1 MEIDVRYNTR
11 QYTGFFPVVDT
22 MWTPNC
28 TRFAMPTYEKKPLT
42 KTAIDQAA
50 AKSRR
55 YHLWDGVI
63 AGFGVRIEA
72 SGRKTFVLRYRSN
85 GGGRTAPRRFMTI
98 GAYGVLTV
106 VEARKQ
112 AQRLLGA
119 VALGEDPAH
128 DRQAERK
135 QIRMCDLIDL
145 YEEKGCYIQRGR
157 RRGQPMKEKT
167 RRYTISR
174 LRNHVVPLL
183 GNKRIGSVDA
193 LAIEKFFWQVANG
206 KSAKNTK
213 LGPRRR
219 SVVRGGEGV
228 ARKAVRDLSA
238 VFSFAIHRQLV
249 DDNPVMKAA
258 VCKTDNQRDR
268 YLTLEEIS
276 RLGDAFDQL
285 LSEGINPMAI
295 DIAKLW
301 TLTGCRRNEI
311 AALRWDEVDLE
322 NGLLR
327 LDDTKTGKSI
337 RPLCAA
343 AASIIK
349 NTKRDPQSEYV
360 FPATSGPG
368 FFRGMKG
375 VWKKVQR
382 IADLPD
388 VTPHTLRHTVASTAV
403 SNGEGLAL
411 TGALLGHSNPRSTA
425 IYAHVQNQPMKQA
438 AERVGATI
446 AAALEAN
453 RAETSVP
460 EVSAPKELPARAN
473 DH

>member
-1 MEIDVRYNTR
+1 MTADRKN
-11 QYTGFFPVVDT
+11 
-22 MWTPNC
+22 
-28 TRFAMPTYEKKPLT
+28 ALT
-42 KTAIDQAA
+42 KAAIDGAEIKA
-50 AKSRR
+50 RR
-55 YHLWDGVI
+55 YHIWDGVM

-72 SGRKTFVLRYRSN
+72 SGRKTFILRYRSN
-85 GGGRTAPRRFMTI
+85 GGGRTAPKRFMTI
-98 GAYGVLTV
+98 GSYGVLTV

-119 VALGEDPAH
+119 VALGADPAA
-128 DRQAERK
+128 DRQADRK
-135 QIRMCDLIDL
+135 EMRMSELIDL

-183 GNKRIGSVDA
+183 GNKRIGNVDA
-193 LAIEKFFWQVANG
+193 LAVEKFFWQVANG

-228 ARKAVRDLSA
+228 ARKVVRDLSA
-238 VFSFAIHRQLV
+238 VFTFAIHRRLV

-276 RLGDAFDQL
+276 RLGAAFEQL
-285 LSEGINPMAI
+285 LGEGINPKAI

-311 AALRWDEVDLE
+311 AALRWSEVDLE
-322 NGLLR
+322 NGLLK

-343 AASIIK
+343 AASIL
-349 NTKRDPQSEYV
+349 KRTEPTPESEYV

-375 VWKKVQR
+375 VWRKVQK

-388 VTPHTLRHTVASTAV
+388 VTPHTLRHTVGSTAV

-411 TGALLGHSNPRSTA
+411 TGALLGHNNPRSTA
-425 IYAHVQNQPMKQA
+425 IYAHIQNQPMKQA
-438 AERVGATI
+438 AERVGAAI
-446 AAALEAN
+446 AAALDAKNTDAQTE
-453 RAETSVP
+453 
-460 EVSAPKELPARAN
+460 SASEDAAAKRCLFAAN
-473 DH
+473 DY